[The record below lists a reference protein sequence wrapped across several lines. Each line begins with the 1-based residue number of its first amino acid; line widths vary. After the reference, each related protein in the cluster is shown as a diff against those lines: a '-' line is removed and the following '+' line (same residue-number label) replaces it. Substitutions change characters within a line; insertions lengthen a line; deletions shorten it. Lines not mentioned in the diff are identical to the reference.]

1 MKITILLSAVA
12 AVLMCCHENSE
23 NNKTK
28 GASESS
34 IKGTWKLL
42 TGVTIEGKD
51 STYTDY
57 TTDQEFIKM
66 INDTHFSFVR
76 HDVKQGKDST
86 TAAYVS
92 GAGTYE
98 FEGNTYK
105 EHLQYCNFREWE
117 GHDFT
122 FDVQIKNDTL
132 VQSGIEKSEELGVD
146 RKIIETYIRL

>member
-1 MKITILLSAVA
+1 MKITIPLFAVA
-12 AVLMCCHENSE
+12 AVLMCCTGNSE
-23 NNKTK
+23 DKKTIK
-28 GASESS
+28 TSENS

-42 TGVTIEGKD
+42 TGVTIEGQD
-51 STYTDY
+51 STSTDY

-76 HDVKQGKDST
+76 HDVNQGKDST

-92 GAGTYE
+92 GAGTYKL
-98 FEGNTYK
+98 EGSTYK

-132 VQSGIEKSEELGVD
+132 VQSGVEKSEELGVD
-146 RKIIETYIRL
+146 RRIIETYVRL